1 MKYRTTDSNQAF
13 LAEEKPVFLHLNI
26 LNVSSTVLSY
36 VWAGQ
41 WPLDSWLTLIGSGP
55 LYNKPGQL

>member
-13 LAEEKPVFLHLNI
+13 LAEEKPVFLHLKI

-41 WPLDSWLTLIGSGP
+41 CPVATGFMIDLDRQWPSL
-55 LYNKPGQL
+55 